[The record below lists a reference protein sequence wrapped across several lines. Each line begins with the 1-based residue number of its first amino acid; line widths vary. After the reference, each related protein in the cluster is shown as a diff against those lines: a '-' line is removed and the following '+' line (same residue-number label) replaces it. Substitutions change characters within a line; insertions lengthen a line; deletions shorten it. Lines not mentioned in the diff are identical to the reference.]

1 MRAWKH
7 FQTITHHRWL
17 VMKYC
22 FRVGLIWQGLTHDL
36 SKYSWTE
43 FRVGAK
49 YWTGDK
55 SPNMAE
61 RRELGYST
69 AWMHHKGRNKHH
81 FEYWVDYRPGTR
93 IYTPGQMPPRYLVE
107 MCMDRIAACRVY
119 NGAAYTDGDALA
131 YLDRSSEYQMMH
143 PVTHQQLRFLLTMLR
158 DHGEQALFAFIRQV
172 VLPGKPFALE
182 PPACQE
188 G

>member
-1 MRAWKH
+1 M
-7 FQTITHHRWL
+7 
-17 VMKYC
+17 Y
-22 FRVGLIWQGLTHDL
+22 
-36 SKYSWTE
+36 
-43 FRVGAK
+43 
-49 YWTGDK
+49 
-55 SPNMAE
+55 
-61 RRELGYST
+61 
-69 AWMHHKGRNKHH
+69 
-81 FEYWVDYRPGTR
+81 
-93 IYTPGQMPPRYLVE
+93 
-107 MCMDRIAACRVY
+107 RIAACRVY